1 MHDTSPNRVV
11 IFAMGTAEKVL
22 GTGYGGKGVRRKRC
36 QEPDQSIRHKRFLT
50 PLQCTDTFTVHP
62 DRSRKMKSVFANLIC
77 SAITPL
83 LLLYAGLYPCNAEA
97 PKVPL
102 ARASDL
108 NFSVEYSTDRLM
120 VGDILYAKT
129 VIRNKTD
136 AKLRIEKFDLL
147 FIYAKTPD
155 ATELV
160 CRDGCSGP
168 NGGLVELAPGQSIV
182 CHQVLNVFGDDG
194 QEDGSFNP
202 FDATLENQEPSLHAS
217 RSTIPGSLR
226 ETIGS
231 PKYVMTH
238 EHKIR
243 LGAPL
248 IEKKV
253 FDDAVVR
260 ELESEDLKPL
270 KLPFS
275 FYNFQTSYLFTLAM
289 ESRNWNSDPRAFA
302 ACLRVLSREL
312 PKQSSVQRAASVML
326 AADQFS
332 LASPDAEEEAISAI
346 ISLLSE
352 CVPIEREFWKH
363 KLAEKLQVDEIG
375 FYRKPIVPKEK
386 YDRFVRRLE
395 KAGI

>member
-1 MHDTSPNRVV
+1 
-11 IFAMGTAEKVL
+11 
-22 GTGYGGKGVRRKRC
+22 
-36 QEPDQSIRHKRFLT
+36 
-50 PLQCTDTFTVHP
+50 
-62 DRSRKMKSVFANLIC
+62 MKSVFANLIF

-83 LLLYAGLYPCNAEA
+83 LLLYADLYPCNAET

-147 FIYAKTPD
+147 FIYAKTPA

-168 NGGLVELAPGQSIV
+168 NGGLIELAPGQSIV

-202 FDATLENQEPSLHAS
+202 FDATLENQELSLHAS

-238 EHKIR
+238 EHKIKF
-243 LGAPL
+243 GPPL
-248 IEKKV
+248 IEKEA
-253 FDDAVVR
+253 FDRAVAA
-260 ELESEDLKPL
+260 ELARDDLQPL
-270 KLPFS
+270 KIFPYGLNAINS
-275 FYNFQTSYLFTLAM
+275 QRSYLMRRGFHYRDYNNTPL
-289 ESRNWNSDPRAFA
+289 SIV
-302 ACLRVLSREL
+302 ACLRVLSQTL
-312 PKQSSVQRAASVML
+312 PENSTLRRSASL
-326 AADQFS
+326 T
-332 LASPDAEEEAISAI
+332 LASERLALARPDEEAKAISDI
-346 ISLLSE
+346 IALLTKAS
-352 CVPIEREFWKH
+352 PIERAFLKESI
-363 KLAEKLQVDEIG
+363 LADFQASRAG
-375 FYRKPIVPKEK
+375 TYRVPNVPKEK
-386 YDRFVRRLE
+386 FDRFVQRLKE
-395 KAGI
+395 AGI